1 MLIKGIKRGNTIE
14 LIEPLDIP
22 DGQEIILEIQGD
34 EQEQKKSVFWEAL
47 AKFRLDVN
55 VEALGIDNE
64 AIFGDVRDLSP
75 GREVIL

>member
-34 EQEQKKSVFWEAL
+34 EQEQKKSVFWETL

>member
-34 EQEQKKSVFWEAL
+34 GQEQKKSVFWETL
-47 AKFRLDVN
+47 EKFRLDVN